1 MNSGLAL
8 GYVFGLGM
16 VAVFNPCGFAML
28 PAWVAY
34 FVASDQESTTAHR
47 GVLRALTVVAVLT
60 AGFVAVFLVVGLM
73 IQLTASS
80 LVSRLPWLSVAL
92 GAAMV
97 LLSIWL
103 FRGREL
109 NMPNPWARRGPR
121 SRAHRE
127 VFLFGVSYAFVS
139 LTCTI
144 PLFLAAVTTSLTTGS
159 IGVGI
164 LHFVAYACGMGLI
177 LTVLTL
183 AVSLARETVV
193 RHMRRVTPH
202 MKRVAAVLLGVAGL
216 YVAYYGWYSLRVKPC
231 LLHRQPPLGQVLPE
245 RELLAHHGLAPVG
258 ALHQLREQLL
268 CIAAPRAR
276 LHPPAP
282 VLARRRIHAVVHNG
296 VPLLALLLDGSAHQ
310 RPLRIEPDGDIEQRT
325 RPAIPRR
332 PAGIWR
338 CTFDHTPPQPEDR
351 PPRLPVLRSGRRHG

>member
-80 LVSRLPWLSVAL
+80 LVSRLPWLSIAL

-127 VFLFGVSYAFVS
+127 VFLFGVSYVRVTDVHHPVVPRGRNHQPDHGQHRSRHPS
-139 LTCTI
+139 LRRLRLRHGFD
-144 PLFLAAVTTSLTTGS
+144 PDRPHSRR
-159 IGVGI
+159 
-164 LHFVAYACGMGLI
+164 
-177 LTVLTL
+177 
-183 AVSLARETVV
+183 LART
-193 RHMRRVTPH
+193 
-202 MKRVAAVLLGVAGL
+202 
-216 YVAYYGWYSLRVKPC
+216 
-231 LLHRQPPLGQVLPE
+231 
-245 RELLAHHGLAPVG
+245 
-258 ALHQLREQLL
+258 
-268 CIAAPRAR
+268 
-276 LHPPAP
+276 
-282 VLARRRIHAVVHNG
+282 
-296 VPLLALLLDGSAHQ
+296 
-310 RPLRIEPDGDIEQRT
+310 
-325 RPAIPRR
+325 
-332 PAGIWR
+332 
-338 CTFDHTPPQPEDR
+338 
-351 PPRLPVLRSGRRHG
+351 

>member
-34 FVASDQESTTAHR
+34 FVASDQGSTTAHR
-47 GVLRALTVVAVLT
+47 GVLRALAVGAVLT

-80 LVSRLPWLSVAL
+80 LVSRLPWLSIAL

-144 PLFLAAVTTSLTTGS
+144 PLFLAGRNHQPDHGQHPSRHPSLRRLRLRHGFDPDRPHS
-159 IGVGI
+159 RR
-164 LHFVAYACGMGLI
+164 
-177 LTVLTL
+177 
-183 AVSLARETVV
+183 LART
-193 RHMRRVTPH
+193 
-202 MKRVAAVLLGVAGL
+202 
-216 YVAYYGWYSLRVKPC
+216 
-231 LLHRQPPLGQVLPE
+231 
-245 RELLAHHGLAPVG
+245 
-258 ALHQLREQLL
+258 
-268 CIAAPRAR
+268 
-276 LHPPAP
+276 
-282 VLARRRIHAVVHNG
+282 
-296 VPLLALLLDGSAHQ
+296 
-310 RPLRIEPDGDIEQRT
+310 
-325 RPAIPRR
+325 
-332 PAGIWR
+332 
-338 CTFDHTPPQPEDR
+338 
-351 PPRLPVLRSGRRHG
+351 